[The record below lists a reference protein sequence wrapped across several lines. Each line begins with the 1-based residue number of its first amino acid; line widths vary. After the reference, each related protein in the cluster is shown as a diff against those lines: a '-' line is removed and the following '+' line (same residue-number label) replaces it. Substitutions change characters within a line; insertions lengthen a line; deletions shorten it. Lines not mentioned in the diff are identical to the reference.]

1 MGWLERNFR
10 AGKRKAP
17 RPFISDPFNFQ
28 HTGSGAV
35 NAFMTSAPD
44 LPRSAPP
51 FRPLQ
56 LSIYEQD
63 NQISPLLPHFTDAD
77 DALTHPERALTR
89 NSGRDTFDEDAT
101 TLAHSRSYSSL
112 SFHIPR
118 RPLNEASSFTTATAS
133 NFGDSPPRIP
143 PRARTRP
150 RAYTSPSVEA
160 IVERIA
166 SAIIERDIIL
176 EEIESVKE
184 RQSISLSRPG
194 SAYGQFPHDTEPM
207 PAIPAMPPSAP
218 SFAERVSIERPRT
231 APSTQSTFNKAYP
244 PPPQPFTNRSQ
255 SFDAP
260 GASQHPTSATPVRK
274 PVPASAFNS
283 HPPWRSPQIIDNSL
297 DIEVPLAPPLP
308 LVLRPPL
315 RKKKSF
321 SRVSSWLFPA
331 GVEDREQPAPQRQH
345 RRDVSLD
352 SVTNAPIPLTDRDG
366 FYQIL
371 PPSAVF
377 SGRRSSFD
385 SMSDITR
392 SGTHSVYSTDEDPFI
407 GPGTATATSN
417 WSPGSTPPE
426 IARRKD
432 SATSRVREAQEV
444 LSFWS
449 QRHRTVLKVTMA
461 AMSLV
466 ILAYLATATA
476 RVVRTINDSSCD
488 TVATGYQC
496 SPEISQYWGP
506 YSPYFSVP
514 SEIDNSVPE
523 QCTVNFVQ
531 ILSRHGAREPTAGK
545 GKAYNSTIQ
554 RIQSSVTSYGSG
566 YEFIKDYVYALG
578 TDQLTTFGQQE
589 LVNSGVKFYE
599 RYGALAQAETPF
611 VRASG
616 QERVIESAQNWT
628 QGLHQALLADKAASS
643 GSEAYPYPI
652 LVISEA
658 DGSNNTLNH
667 GLCTAFEDGPDSKL
681 GDDAEDKWTDVFLGP
696 ITARLN
702 ENLPGANLT
711 AKETVSMMD
720 MCPFNTVAN
729 AQGQISD
736 FCGLFTADE
745 WQSYG
750 YLQSLGKW
758 YKYGNGNPLGP
769 TQGVGFTNE
778 LIARLTGSRVVDE
791 TSTNHTLDDNP
802 ATFPLNRTL
811 YADFSHDNTMTSIFS
826 AMGLYNATV
835 PLSNTTRETAAEEG
849 GYSASWTVPFS
860 ARIYVE
866 KMTCSGEGE
875 ELVRVLVNDRVV
887 PLVNCGAD
895 DLGRCALGKFVD
907 SLSFAKDGGDW
918 SSCFV

>member
-1 MGWLERNFR
+1 MGSSGMQDSHGWLDTIKSFFFACSDSKDPRSEYAAGVDGSYHVDGNPLGDDEVLNRSGPEKRYFQVFYDQPRPMGRPRAVSPRPASKGKLQKDSRRAAGRQTDMGWLERNFR

-17 RPFISDPFNFQ
+17 RPLISDPFNFQ
-28 HTGSGAV
+28 HTGTGAV

-118 RPLNEASSFTTATAS
+118 RPLNEASSFATATAS

-194 SAYGQFPHDTEPM
+194 SAYGQFPRDTEPM
-207 PAIPAMPPSAP
+207 PTIPAMPPSAP

-244 PPPQPFTNRSQ
+244 PPPQPFANRSQ

-260 GASQHPTSATPVRK
+260 GASQHPTSATPVK

-352 SVTNAPIPLTDRDG
+352 SVTNAPTPLTDRDG

-426 IARRKD
+426 VARRKD
-432 SATSRVREAQEV
+432 SATSRV
-444 LSFWS
+444 
-449 QRHRTVLKVTMA
+449 
-461 AMSLV
+461 
-466 ILAYLATATA
+466 
-476 RVVRTINDSSCD
+476 
-488 TVATGYQC
+488 G
-496 SPEISQYWGP
+496 G
-506 YSPYFSVP
+506 
-514 SEIDNSVPE
+514 
-523 QCTVNFVQ
+523 
-531 ILSRHGAREPTAGK
+531 HGASLSLTR
-545 GKAYNSTIQ
+545 
-554 RIQSSVTSYGSG
+554 SG
-566 YEFIKDYVYALG
+566 
-578 TDQLTTFGQQE
+578 TFGSQDRPIE
-589 LVNSGVKFYE
+589 GPRPTSVGV
-599 RYGALAQAETPF
+599 
-611 VRASG
+611 
-616 QERVIESAQNWT
+616 
-628 QGLHQALLADKAASS
+628 
-643 GSEAYPYPI
+643 
-652 LVISEA
+652 
-658 DGSNNTLNH
+658 
-667 GLCTAFEDGPDSKL
+667 AF
-681 GDDAEDKWTDVFLGP
+681 
-696 ITARLN
+696 
-702 ENLPGANLT
+702 
-711 AKETVSMMD
+711 
-720 MCPFNTVAN
+720 
-729 AQGQISD
+729 
-736 FCGLFTADE
+736 
-745 WQSYG
+745 
-750 YLQSLGKW
+750 
-758 YKYGNGNPLGP
+758 
-769 TQGVGFTNE
+769 
-778 LIARLTGSRVVDE
+778 
-791 TSTNHTLDDNP
+791 
-802 ATFPLNRTL
+802 
-811 YADFSHDNTMTSIFS
+811 
-826 AMGLYNATV
+826 
-835 PLSNTTRETAAEEG
+835 
-849 GYSASWTVPFS
+849 
-860 ARIYVE
+860 
-866 KMTCSGEGE
+866 
-875 ELVRVLVNDRVV
+875 
-887 PLVNCGAD
+887 
-895 DLGRCALGKFVD
+895 
-907 SLSFAKDGGDW
+907 
-918 SSCFV
+918 